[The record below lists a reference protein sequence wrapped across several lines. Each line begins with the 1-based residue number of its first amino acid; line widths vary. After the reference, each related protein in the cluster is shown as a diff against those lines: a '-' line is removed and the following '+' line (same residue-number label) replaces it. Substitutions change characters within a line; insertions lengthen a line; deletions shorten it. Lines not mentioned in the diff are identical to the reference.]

1 MMMPFGSA
9 FAINNLGVTPERLPV
24 LFMVSGVCS
33 LLIMPVI
40 GKLSD
45 RISKFKIFAFASIW
59 MMVVCVLYTNQS
71 NIPFGLIIIFNI
83 VMMMGIMERMVP
95 SVALTSA
102 VPDMADRGAFMSI
115 NASLQQIA
123 GGIAAAISGMI
134 VVQKTKFSPLEHYDI
149 VGYVIVAVSLLGI
162 ILMYRVSNMIDKRA
176 AQAPVKTA
184 DVIAA
189 EHI

>member
-1 MMMPFGSA
+1 
-9 FAINNLGVTPERLPV
+9 
-24 LFMVSGVCS
+24 
-33 LLIMPVI
+33 MPVI

-71 NIPFGLIIIFNI
+71 VIPFWLVMIFNI
-83 VMMMGIMERMVP
+83 VMMMGIMGRMVP

-102 VPDMADRGAFMSI
+102 VPDIADRGAFMSI
-115 NASLQQIA
+115 NASMQQIA

-134 VVQKTKFSPLEHYDI
+134 VVQQTKFSPLEHYDT
-149 VGYVIVAVSLLGI
+149 VGYVIVGVSLLGI
-162 ILMYRVSNMIDKRA
+162 VLMYRVSKMIGKRA
-176 AQAPVKTA
+176 AKAPVKTD